1 MDAKPAVIM
10 ADSPAPKLGPT
21 RHDIAILPE
30 ALDQV
35 EQVWSSVFFSADQ
48 KAPRTVIVTGAE
60 PDEGATDLAVA
71 LALVGASANHG
82 SRIALVDFNLREPRV
97 AHLVGI
103 PEFPGVIDA
112 LETGELVGGTNV
124 LLPQGQFTVVPAGKT
139 SGRANTPLDPNTVNR
154 LLQHLLKQ
162 HDHVIIDAPAVN
174 RHATVQTLAG
184 LTDGVLLVAR
194 QGVTRR
200 EALAEA
206 KKRIELAQGKLL
218 GLVLNMRKFPVPGFL
233 YRRM

>member
-1 MDAKPAVIM
+1 MDAKPSIVTTE
-10 ADSPAPKLGPT
+10 SLPPRLEPT
-21 RHDIAILPE
+21 RHDVAVAPE

-48 KAPRTVIVTGAE
+48 KAPRSVIVTGAE
-60 PDEGATDLAVA
+60 PNEGATELAVA

-103 PEFPGVIDA
+103 PETPGVLDA
-112 LETGELVGGTNV
+112 LETGELLGGTNV
-124 LLPQGQFTVVPAGKT
+124 LLKQGQFTVLPSGKPNGK
-139 SGRANTPLDPNTVNR
+139 SNAPLDPPTVQR
-154 LLQHLLKQ
+154 LIQHLLRQ
-162 HDHVIIDAPAVN
+162 HDHVIIDAPPIN
-174 RHATVQTLAG
+174 RHAAAQTLAG
-184 LTDGVLLVAR
+184 ITDGVLLVAR

-200 EALAEA
+200 EAVAEA
-206 KKRIELAQGKLL
+206 KKRIELAQGKLI
-218 GLVLNMRKFPVPGFL
+218 GVVLNMRQFPVPGFL